1 MSGQIR
7 VAIFDL
13 DGVLVDSE
21 QAWDAA
27 RKRLLRLEAKTLHVF
42 LDRVEDLLRLTRQQ
56 WGEIRQ
62 REVKMGSW
70 TRGSAVLERESRAP
84 GREVAVAGSALTNP
98 PFRIK
103 YTETQIC

>member
-7 VAIFDL
+7 MAIFDL

-42 LDRVEDLLRLTRQQ
+42 LDRVEDLLRLTRQ
-56 WGEIRQ
+56 R
-62 REVKMGSW
+62 
-70 TRGSAVLERESRAP
+70 
-84 GREVAVAGSALTNP
+84 
-98 PFRIK
+98 
-103 YTETQIC
+103 